1 MKYLCGLGRLDTGDF
16 GFFDGH
22 DARLEVVLVLG
33 LVGGDLPVGVD
44 IFAGLAVEALAVGDD
59 EELVAFNTA
68 KNMLERE
75 VSVVEMNEEHL
86 ESFAGLVIGAVKFV
100 DLGHNVIF
108 SECLF
113 KDALDLFN
121 SAGLVRIANAE
132 GSGRHID
139 KSLSLNAFECV

>member
-1 MKYLCGLGRLDTGDF
+1 MLYLCKLWRLDAGNF
-16 GFFDGH
+16 SFFYGH

-86 ESFAGLVIGAVKFV
+86 ENFPGLVIGALEFV
-100 DLGHNVIF
+100 HLADDVLF
-108 SECLF
+108 LECLLEH
-113 KDALDLFN
+113 ALDLFN
-121 SAGLVRIANAE
+121 SA
-132 GSGRHID
+132 
-139 KSLSLNAFECV
+139 